1 MAKRSD
7 NMLEA
12 FKSSTAPAE
21 ERVGKPAKSS
31 GGAGGPFAPPAPP
44 APSRSSGPPDGLS
57 LFANPGAIAMLV
69 GSVLLLAMAFLLGRL
84 SAPAVQAS
92 APEEVRGEGFRFPTL
107 PEAPEAGR
115 GTASQEPVTELA
127 EGETEADRA
136 FLDPA
141 NLYSIRVLEYGRTER
156 DQALAFA
163 AYDHL
168 RANGFPVVWPRH
180 KGNSLFL
187 FVGAAPKIADLAGL
201 LERLRTT
208 PGPGRDAKAFESA
221 FRVNIGDYL

>member
-12 FKSSTAPAE
+12 FKSSTAPAR
-21 ERVGKPAKSS
+21 ERAGKPPKSS
-31 GGAGGPFAPPAPP
+31 GGAGGPFAQPAPP
-44 APSRSSGPPDGLS
+44 PSSGGPAWLS
-57 LFANPGAIAMLV
+57 LAANPGGIAMLV

-84 SAPAVQAS
+84 SAPSVQAS
-92 APEEVRGEGFRFPTL
+92 APAEVSDGGFQFPIL
-107 PEAPEAGR
+107 PEAPVAKG
-115 GTASQEPVTELA
+115 GTTSQEPATELV

-168 RANGFPVVWPRH
+168 RGNGFPVVWPRH

-187 FVGAAPKIADLAGL
+187 FVGAAPKIADLEGL
-201 LERLRTT
+201 LEQLRRT
-208 PGPGRDAKAFESA
+208 PGPGRDVKAYEGA